1 MKKATNEEI
10 QKAIEDFNK
19 IDPQEF
25 LMNAVLHQV
34 SLKDLCKLSDEE
46 TETLYSSAYTLYN
59 YGKYQDAINIFTP
72 LTHMNLKETKYW
84 MGLGACHQMLKQ
96 YDDALRAYAL
106 VIMLDV
112 NNIQA
117 PSHVAECH
125 IAKGDIEQAKVALSY
140 IVDEPL
146 ENLSDQDK
154 EVVKRGKSLLEVI
167 STKDNK

>member
-1 MKKATNEEI
+1 
-10 QKAIEDFNK
+10 
-19 IDPQEF
+19 
-25 LMNAVLHQV
+25 
-34 SLKDLCKLSDEE
+34 
-46 TETLYSSAYTLYN
+46 
-59 YGKYQDAINIFTP
+59 
-72 LTHMNLKETKYW
+72 
-84 MGLGACHQMLKQ
+84 MLKQ

-117 PSHVAECH
+117 PFHVAECH